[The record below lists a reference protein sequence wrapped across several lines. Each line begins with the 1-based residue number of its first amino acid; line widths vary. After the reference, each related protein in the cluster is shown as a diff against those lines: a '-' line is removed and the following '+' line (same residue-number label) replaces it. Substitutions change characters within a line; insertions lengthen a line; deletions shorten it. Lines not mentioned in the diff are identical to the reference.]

1 VTNLATPVD
10 AETPLYFGPLGE
22 LFGLYHC
29 EGTPAR
35 KAVLL
40 CPSLGQEQIRCH
52 RLYRQLARALAAE
65 GMAVLRFDYYGCGDS
80 AGASAQVDWLRCLA
94 DTRDAAQELRRRSRT
109 DHIVAFGARLGGS
122 IALATAA
129 AARFTE
135 LVLWD
140 PILEG
145 KDYVAR
151 MDASQD
157 ALWMDPKRFSMPRQ
171 AADAAEQW
179 LGFAIGAGLRQQ
191 LMAWQSAPSPVPT
204 LLLDSLSPASTHNWH
219 SLGAEQ
225 LRVKT
230 VQPATPWDDL
240 SRLEMAILSHALI
253 QAVVTHLREL
263 T

>member
-1 VTNLATPVD
+1 MATPLE
-10 AETPLYFGPLGE
+10 AETPLYFGPRGE

-65 GMAVLRFDYYGCGDS
+65 GIAVLRFDYYGCGDS
-80 AGASAQVDWLRCLA
+80 AGASAQVDWQRCLA
-94 DTRDAAQELRRRSRT
+94 DTWDAANELRRRSKT
-109 DHIVAFGARLGGS
+109 DHIIAFGARLGGS
-122 IALATAA
+122 IALTTAA

-140 PILEG
+140 PILDG

-151 MDASQD
+151 MDASQN
-157 ALWMDPKRFSMPRQ
+157 ALRIDPKRFSTPRQ
-171 AADAAEQW
+171 ATDAADQW
-179 LGFAIGAGLRQQ
+179 LGFAISARLREQ
-191 LMAWQSAPSPVPT
+191 LVAWQPAPPPVPT
-204 LLLDSLSPASTHNWH
+204 LVLDSLAPASTHNRR
-219 SLGAEQ
+219 SLGTEQ

-230 VQPATPWDDL
+230 VQPATPWDDPG
-240 SRLEMAILSHALI
+240 RLEMAILSHTLI
-253 QAVVTHLREL
+253 QAVTTHLREL